1 MLIDFQQALAEITA
15 SPALCLAV
23 RRDPALLEQRYRL
36 KARERSQVV
45 GVANHPSME
54 CTCSLYRANRLAPLA
69 RNLPTTLAD
78 LADPLTPLLT
88 QYWDAHPWPLRYGA
102 LESERF
108 CRWLEQ
114 QEDQLGLSAAVRQ
127 GWRLE
132 QGALRER
139 MRAFLEASG
148 LAIPHAGV
156 ALGGTR

>member
-36 KARERSQVV
+36 NARERSQVV

-88 QYWDAHPWPLRYGA
+88 PYWDAHPWPLRYGA

-114 QEDQLGLSAAVRQ
+114 QEDRLGLSAAVRQ
-127 GWRLE
+127 SWRLE
-132 QGALRER
+132 QRALRMR

-148 LAIPHAGV
+148 LAIPNAGV
-156 ALGGTR
+156 ALGRTR

>member
-36 KARERSQVV
+36 NARERSQVV

-108 CRWLEQ
+108 CRWL
-114 QEDQLGLSAAVRQ
+114 R
-127 GWRLE
+127 
-132 QGALRER
+132 
-139 MRAFLEASG
+139 
-148 LAIPHAGV
+148 
-156 ALGGTR
+156 T

>member
-23 RRDPALLEQRYRL
+23 RRDPAVLEKRYRL
-36 KARERSQVV
+36 NARERSQVI

-78 LADPLTPLLT
+78 LAGQLTPLLT

-156 ALGGTR
+156 AVGRTR

>member
-23 RRDPALLEQRYRL
+23 RRDPAVLDQRYRL
-36 KARERSQVV
+36 NGRERSQVI

-69 RNLPTTLAD
+69 RNLPTTLAA
-78 LADPLTPLLT
+78 LAGNLTPLLT
-88 QYWDAHPWPLRYGA
+88 HYWEAQPWPLRYGA

-132 QGALRER
+132 QRALRQR
-139 MRAFLEASG
+139 MRDFLEASG

-156 ALGGTR
+156 ADGRTR

>member
-36 KARERSQVV
+36 NARERAQVI
-45 GVANHPSME
+45 GVANHPAME

-69 RNLPTTLAD
+69 RNLPTTLAA
-78 LADPLTPLLT
+78 LAERLTPLLT

-102 LESERF
+102 LETERF

-114 QEDQLGLSAAVRQ
+114 QEDPMGLDPALRRSWRVEHQ
-127 GWRLE
+127 G
-132 QGALRER
+132 LRER
-139 MRAFLEASG
+139 MRAFLQASG
-148 LAIPHAGV
+148 IAIANRGDQASQKP
-156 ALGGTR
+156 

>member
-1 MLIDFQQALAEITA
+1 MLIAFQQALAEITA

-23 RRDPALLEQRYRL
+23 RRDPAVLEQRYQL
-36 KARERSQVV
+36 TPRERSQVI

-69 RNLPTTLAD
+69 RNLPITLGALAD
-78 LADPLTPLLT
+78 QLTPLLS

-114 QEDQLGLSAAVRQ
+114 QEERLELGEALRQ
-127 GWRLE
+127 SWRLE
-132 QGALRER
+132 LEELEER
-139 MRAFLEASG
+139 MGAFLEASG
-148 LAIPHAGV
+148 IAKPRSAQVAGP
-156 ALGGTR
+156 TR